1 MTPRDAEIE
10 GAMQA
15 YRSGNIRGAYEIV
28 VRASFTRHSD
38 PDIILILALCL
49 SKLGRHEDS
58 AKQWAHL
65 ACHAPS
71 AYSGTNQ
78 LRHASALM
86 ECGELDDAK
95 TLITDFVSLDNDDG
109 FKLHLIR
116 RLAELERAQRAG

>member
-38 PDIILILALCL
+38 PDIIMMLARCL
-49 SKLGRHEDS
+49 SKLGRYEDS

-71 AYSGTNQ
+71 AYSGINQ
-78 LRHASALM
+78 LCHASALM
-86 ECGELDDAK
+86 EFGELDNAK
-95 TLITDFVSLDNDDG
+95 AL
-109 FKLHLIR
+109 
-116 RLAELERAQRAG
+116 